1 MDLEKLAE
9 ASHKAWY
16 LAMAKQ
22 GWTFG
27 GRWNDQTRHC
37 PWLKPY
43 AALHDSVKEAIRA
56 QVRGTLQAIEAG
68 GGEIPTLAA
77 MPSPPPAPRP
87 APTSFAPAAPAAAP
101 SPAPVAAPVAP
112 PPVAAPARP
121 AAQAVEGEKVERK
134 VDTSGRMRVGSGIVK
149 KAELVNGGVNQVAIV
164 NRGDHLEVLPYD
176 NDLPDAFYASV
187 NPDGFMLPKQML
199 SAFTAT
205 EYVLTVLPGR
215 VFVHPKA

>member
-16 LAMAKQ
+16 VAMAKQ

-43 AALHDSVKEAIRA
+43 PALHDSVKEAIRA
-56 QVRGTLQAIEAG
+56 SVRGTLQAIEAG
-68 GGEIPTLAA
+68 GGEIPTLTAA
-77 MPSPPPAPRP
+77 P
-87 APTSFAPAAPAAAP
+87 PAAPAAPRPVTPTFTPAPAPAAPPPAPAPAPSAP
-101 SPAPVAAPVAP
+101 SPAK
-112 PPVAAPARP
+112 P
-121 AAQAVEGEKVERK
+121 AAAAQVVEGEKVERK

-149 KAELVNGGVNQVAIV
+149 KAELVTGGVNQVAIV
-164 NRGDHLEVLPYD
+164 NRGGFLEVLPYD
-176 NDLPDAFYASV
+176 NDLSDAFYASV

-205 EYVLTVLPGR
+205 EYVLTVLSGR
-215 VFVHPKA
+215 VLVHPKA

>member
-16 LAMAKQ
+16 VAMAKQ

-27 GRWNDQTRHC
+27 GRWNDQTKHC

-43 AALHDSVKEAIRA
+43 ASLHDGVKDAIRA
-56 QVRGTLQAIEAG
+56 SVRGMLQAIEAG
-68 GGEIPTLAA
+68 GGEVPVLAA
-77 MPSPPPAPRP
+77 APPPPPAPRP
-87 APTSFAPAAPAAAP
+87 APSSFAPSPVLSA
-101 SPAPVAAPVAP
+101 PAPVAAPVSPPPAAAAAP
-112 PPVAAPARP
+112 RPVAAPAM
-121 AAQAVEGEKVERK
+121 EGEKVERK

-149 KAELVNGGVNQVAIV
+149 KAELVVGGVNQVAIV

-176 NDLPDAFYASV
+176 NDLSDAFYASV

-205 EYVLTVLPGR
+205 EYVLTVLTGR
-215 VFVHPKA
+215 VLVHPKA